1 MIQPS
6 NISEVSGKM
15 KEYTQLVNSIFS
27 YRTPY
32 ELIVARR
39 YPGASI
45 AIFDTNSLMTDIYN
59 NPTQYLDSPANVTGQ
74 YYKCDPTG
82 TTCTT
87 QEGRAASEYLWY
99 DELHPSQRTDTVIA
113 KEFVKVVEGTSKYA
127 TYW

>member
-1 MIQPS
+1 
-6 NISEVSGKM
+6 M

-32 ELIVARR
+32 ELLVARR

-45 AIFDTNSLMTDIYN
+45 ANFNTNSLITDIYN

-74 YYKCDPTG
+74 YSICGSTGAMCISQEDRDPS
-82 TTCTT
+82 
-87 QEGRAASEYLWY
+87 QFLWY
-99 DELHPSQRTDTVIA
+99 DELHPSERTDTIIA
-113 KEFVKVVEGTSKYA
+113 KEFMKVVEGKSKYA